1 MTEKQG
7 LYYKYCYEAGNIAAA
22 AEKLYVSRS
31 VVSRMLS
38 DLEEEF
44 DTVFFT
50 RGKRGI
56 VPTEAGKIMYKYI
69 CNAIKVQNEL
79 TKERKVCTNL
89 EALK

>member
-56 VPTEAGKIMYKYI
+56 VPTEAGKIMYD
-69 CNAIKVQNEL
+69 AILESMEIQKDL
-79 TKERKVCTNL
+79 RRKFA
-89 EALK
+89 ALKEKE

>member
-7 LYYKYCYEAGNIAAA
+7 LYYKYCYETGNIAAA

-38 DLEEEF
+38 DLEDEF
-44 DTVFFT
+44 DTVFFI

-56 VPTEAGKIMYKYI
+56 VPTEAGKLMYEGI
-69 CNAIKVQNEL
+69 CDAIEMQKQL
-79 TKERKVCTNL
+79 AKRLQDLKEKEN
-89 EALK
+89 K

>member
-7 LYYKYCYEAGNIAAA
+7 IYYKCCYEAGNIAAA

-44 DTVFFT
+44 DAVFFS

-56 VPTEAGKIMYKYI
+56 VPTEAGELMYECICRGFEMQEELKKKI
-69 CNAIKVQNEL
+69 AEL
-79 TKERKVCTNL
+79 KKR
-89 EALK
+89 

>member
-44 DTVFFT
+44 DAVFFT

-56 VPTEAGKIMYKYI
+56 VPTEAGKIMYKGI
-69 CNAIKVQNEL
+69 CDAIEMQNEL
-79 TKERKVCTNL
+79 ARKLASLKEKDR
-89 EALK
+89 